1 MSYPNPT
8 VCYMLVK
15 ARGHCN
21 NKHFFLPEF
30 NLMTS
35 LRLLFL
41 PILIYLCPTILLLAE
56 EPVVEDP
63 VAITTTPA
71 HRMNENN
78 KRRGPWW
85 KDRHEEKRT
94 LAQQGDWE
102 LVFIGDSITHG
113 WERNGKAAWDQYYGE
128 RKALNLGFG
137 GDRTEHVL
145 WRLDHGEFDGYKPRV
160 AVIMIGTN
168 NTGHDMHP
176 PESIAAGIQKIVATI
191 QKKSPDTKIL
201 LLGIFPRGA
210 TTDDPKRVNND
221 KTNDII
227 SAMADEKRVFF
238 LNINDEFLTEDGVL
252 TREIMP
258 DLLHPKEKGYAI
270 WAEAIE
276 PTLARLYD
284 MK

>member
-1 MSYPNPT
+1 MTFIRPLFLIILFFLYPT
-8 VCYMLVK
+8 V
-15 ARGHCN
+15 
-21 NKHFFLPEF
+21 LP
-30 NLMTS
+30 
-35 LRLLFL
+35 
-41 PILIYLCPTILLLAE
+41 LAQE
-56 EPVVEDP
+56 IVTED
-63 VAITTTPA
+63 ATTITTTPA
-71 HRMNENN
+71 HRLDENN
-78 KRRGPWW
+78 KRRGSWW
-85 KDRHEEKRT
+85 KDRHEEKLA

-102 LVFIGDSITHG
+102 LVFLGDSITHG
-113 WERNGKAAWDQYYGE
+113 WERNGKTTWDKYYGA
-128 RKALNLGFG
+128 RKAINLGFG

-145 WRLDHGEFDGYKPRV
+145 WRLNHGELDGYKPRV
-160 AVIMIGTN
+160 VVIMIGTN

-176 PESIAAGIQKIVATI
+176 PEAIAAGIKKIIATI

-227 SAMADEKRVFF
+227 STMADEKSVFF

-252 TREIMP
+252 TKEIMP

>member
-1 MSYPNPT
+1 MISRCVLDVLLQEIVP
-8 VCYMLVK
+8 
-15 ARGHCN
+15 
-21 NKHFFLPEF
+21 HFEF
-30 NLMTS
+30 HAMTS
-35 LRLLFL
+35 TRSRFFIILAFL
-41 PILIYLCPTILLLAE
+41 YSTVPLLANE
-56 EPVVEDP
+56 AGIED
-63 VAITTTPA
+63 AITVTTTPA
-71 HRMNENN
+71 HRMDENN

-85 KDRHEEKRT
+85 KDRHEDKRA
-94 LAQQGDWE
+94 LAEQGNWE
-102 LVFIGDSITHG
+102 LVFLGDSITHG
-113 WERNGKAAWDQYYGE
+113 WERNGQTTWDKYYGD
-128 RKALNLGFG
+128 RKAINLGFG

-176 PESIAAGIQKIVATI
+176 PEAIAAGVKKIVATI
-191 QKKSPDTKIL
+191 QNKSPDTKIL

-227 SAMADEKRVFF
+227 STMADEKRVFF

-252 TREIMP
+252 TKEIMP

>member
-1 MSYPNPT
+1 MYTGRIAPRNLS
-8 VCYMLVK
+8 L
-15 ARGHCN
+15 
-21 NKHFFLPEF
+21 FEF
-30 NLMTS
+30 HAMTS
-35 LRLLFL
+35 TRSRFFIILAFL
-41 PILIYLCPTILLLAE
+41 YSTVPLLANE
-56 EPVVEDP
+56 AVVED
-63 VAITTTPA
+63 AIRVTTTPA
-71 HRMNENN
+71 HRMDENN

-85 KDRHEEKRT
+85 KDRHEEKRA

-102 LVFIGDSITHG
+102 LVFLGDSITHG
-113 WERNGKAAWDQYYGE
+113 WERNGQTTWDEYYGD
-128 RKALNLGFG
+128 RKAINLGFG

-176 PESIAAGIQKIVATI
+176 PEAIAAGIKKIVATI
-191 QKKSPDTKIL
+191 HNKSPDTKIL

-221 KTNDII
+221 NTNALI
-227 SAMADEKRVFF
+227 STMADGKRIFF
-238 LNINDEFLTEDGVL
+238 LTINNEFLTKDGVL
-252 TREIMP
+252 TKEIMP

-270 WAEAIE
+270 WAKAME

-284 MK
+284 VK

>member
-1 MSYPNPT
+1 MHNQDDLDESDPWSGVLMAVMFALHLQATHHTAAQAAP
-8 VCYMLVK
+8 MQLVFGRD
-15 ARGHCN
+15 ALAN
-21 NKHFFLPEF
+21 VQFEADW
-30 NLMTS
+30 NLIKK
-35 LRLLFL
+35 RKQQK
-41 PILIYLCPTILLLAE
+41 
-56 EPVVEDP
+56 
-63 VAITTTPA
+63 
-71 HRMNENN
+71 MNENN

>member
-1 MSYPNPT
+1 MRT
-8 VCYMLVK
+8 
-15 ARGHCN
+15 ARIVLRN
-21 NKHFFLPEF
+21 SLPLFEF
-30 NLMTS
+30 YTMTS
-35 LRLLFL
+35 ARSRFFVIIAFLLSTAPLR
-41 PILIYLCPTILLLAE
+41 AVE
-56 EPVVEDP
+56 EVVEE
-63 VAITTTPA
+63 AITVTTTPA
-71 HRMNENN
+71 HRMDEDN

-102 LVFIGDSITHG
+102 LVFLGDSITHG
-113 WERNGKAAWDQYYGE
+113 WERNGQKIWDEYYGD
-128 RKALNLGFG
+128 RKAINLGFG

-176 PESIAAGIQKIVATI
+176 PKAIAAGIKKIVSTI
-191 QKKSPDTKIL
+191 QSKSPDTKIL

-221 KTNDII
+221 NTNALI
-227 SAMADEKRVFF
+227 STMADGKRIFY
-238 LNINDEFLTEDGVL
+238 LNINNEFLTDDGVL
-252 TREIMP
+252 TKEIMP

>member
-1 MSYPNPT
+1 
-8 VCYMLVK
+8 
-15 ARGHCN
+15 
-21 NKHFFLPEF
+21 
-30 NLMTS
+30 MTS
-35 LRLLFL
+35 IRSFSSIALLFL
-41 PILIYLCPTILLLAE
+41 FTTCSIFGKEAVI
-56 EPVVEDP
+56 EDATL
-63 VAITTTPA
+63 VTTTPA
-71 HRMNENN
+71 HRMDENN

-85 KDRHEEKRT
+85 KDRHEEK
-94 LAQQGDWE
+94 LALAKQGGWE

-113 WERNGKAAWDQYYGE
+113 WERNGKSTWDKYYGA

-145 WRLDHGEFDGYKPRV
+145 WRLEHGEFDGYKPRV

-176 PESIAAGIQKIVATI
+176 PEAIAAGVEKIVTTI
-191 QKKSPDTKIL
+191 KNKSPETKIL

-210 TTDDPKRVNND
+210 TTDDPKRINND
-221 KTNDII
+221 NANSLIHKI
-227 SAMADEKRVFF
+227 ADGKNIVY
-238 LNINDEFLTEDGVL
+238 LNINDKFLSKNGEL
-252 TREIMP
+252 SKNIMP
-258 DLLHPKEKGYAI
+258 DLLHPKETGYDI